1 MSKKTAPRRAYGKI
15 IVSMLSNSPSYSR
28 HAIRALSSTGKK
40 KNLEKAGVTL
50 FGDSAI

>member
-15 IVSMLSNSPSYSR
+15 IVPMLSNSPSYSR
-28 HAIRALSSTGKK
+28 HARALPSTGKK